1 MRTVTLARVLQG
13 ADSQSVPS
21 AVLVDEAVGDDAG
34 KKIKG
39 RKRFTL
45 VAPLG
50 LLIAGRVV
58 GANVPKPARAKQ
70 LRAQVHQQRHRL
82 PRLVRIWA
90 NGG

>member
-1 MRTVTLARVLQG
+1 
-13 ADSQSVPS
+13 
-21 AVLVDEAVGDDAG
+21 
-34 KKIKG
+34 
-39 RKRFTL
+39 
-45 VAPLG
+45 